1 MRHMSKLMGS
11 AATAL
16 IVASLIASP
25 AIAQNSGNGGG
36 SDEVGNNFN
45 EIIVTAN
52 KRAESV
58 QDVSASITAIT
69 ASDLAV
75 AGVSNIDKLELLTPG
90 LLLGRT
96 GVDAIPAIRGAR
108 TGQVEHNDTTISF
121 YTDGIVQPR
130 HGQAIAGFFD
140 IDRVEVLRGPQ
151 GTLFGRNTLGGAIS
165 AITKK
170 PKLGDLDVGGS
181 VDIGNYAL
189 RSFQGFLNVPL
200 GDKLALRISGSR
212 EVQNPI
218 VKNLTIGDDGGFKDA
233 DNYFIRA
240 QLYAEPSDDLSI
252 RLKYERWED
261 NSNGPGDYGFR
272 VLGIPVN
279 PATGRTNPFIASSV
293 MAPSIGRSSLCL
305 VGCGRFGGGGAAPD
319 TAFRALPVD
328 QYGPYVTSGDFKPFL
343 NIRQD
348 AFMGEVTYEGLS
360 FADLKLI
367 GSYTNYYE
375 RRFVD
380 GDFTPFPSLVEGVL
394 TTSKSASEE
403 LQFVSKDNGSP
414 FKWVVGAYFFQEDL
428 GGSFQQQQ
436 LYVVDANNTPDRTQ
450 PLNAWANPTN
460 RIDIYTRSY
469 AGYAQGT
476 YSLSETFRVLA
487 GVRYTQDNRLW
498 DIYGQTRTQQALTY
512 SNPVL
517 LGTRKNWNRTT
528 WKGGLEYDLGPDAMG
543 YFTVS
548 TGYLAGNAQGQYSG
562 AATYDAQTAT
572 AYELGLKSTFADGKI
587 RFNVAAYYNQYRNLL
602 SIRFV
607 DTATTTLAQTTNAGA
622 VNSKGVEVE
631 ADWVPNDYLRLGARL
646 SFMHARFGDFVFNR
660 RYQEGG
666 NIRPNASGQFTAWQ
680 LEGLQVANSPDFTG
694 TVFASYRFDL
704 GDKGSL
710 TPMVSTYINSGYR
723 TSDDPLLFGE
733 QGSFQKTD
741 LSLTWTSSDE
751 KTTVRGWV
759 RNVENEATLTR
770 GTRFGGDLA
779 VVDYA
784 APRTYGLT
792 ISYNF

>member
-1 MRHMSKLMGS
+1 
-11 AATAL
+11 
-16 IVASLIASP
+16 
-25 AIAQNSGNGGG
+25 
-36 SDEVGNNFN
+36 
-45 EIIVTAN
+45 
-52 KRAESV
+52 
-58 QDVSASITAIT
+58 
-69 ASDLAV
+69 
-75 AGVSNIDKLELLTPG
+75 
-90 LLLGRT
+90 
-96 GVDAIPAIRGAR
+96 
-108 TGQVEHNDTTISF
+108 
-121 YTDGIVQPR
+121 
-130 HGQAIAGFFD
+130 
-140 IDRVEVLRGPQ
+140 
-151 GTLFGRNTLGGAIS
+151 
-165 AITKK
+165 
-170 PKLGDLDVGGS
+170 
-181 VDIGNYAL
+181 
-189 RSFQGFLNVPL
+189 
-200 GDKLALRISGSR
+200 
-212 EVQNPI
+212 
-218 VKNLTIGDDGGFKDA
+218 
-233 DNYFIRA
+233 
-240 QLYAEPSDDLSI
+240 
-252 RLKYERWED
+252 
-261 NSNGPGDYGFR
+261 
-272 VLGIPVN
+272 
-279 PATGRTNPFIASSV
+279 
-293 MAPSIGRSSLCL
+293 
-305 VGCGRFGGGGAAPD
+305 
-319 TAFRALPVD
+319 
-328 QYGPYVTSGDFKPFL
+328 VTSGDFKPFL

-348 AFMGEVTYEGLS
+348 AFFGEVSYEGLS
-360 FADLKLI
+360 FADLKVI

-403 LQFVSKDNGSP
+403 IQFISKDNGSP
-414 FKWVVGAYFFQEDL
+414 FKWVVGGYFFQEDL

-436 LYVVDANNTPDRTQ
+436 LYVVDANNTPDLTQ

-476 YSLSETFRVLA
+476 YSVTDKLRVLA
-487 GVRYTQDNRLW
+487 GVRYTQDNRHW

-517 LGTRKNWNRTT
+517 LGTKKNWNRTT
-528 WKGGLEYDLGPDAMG
+528 WKGGLEYDLGPTAMS

-572 AYELGLKSTFADGKI
+572 AYELGLKTTFADGKI

-602 SIRFV
+602 SIKFV

-631 ADWVPNDYLRLGARL
+631 ADWIPNDNLRLGARV

-680 LEGLQVANSPDFTG
+680 LNGLQVANSPDFTA
-694 TVFASYRFDL
+694 TVFASYRVDL
-704 GDKGSL
+704 GDSGSL

-723 TSDDPLLFGE
+723 TSDDPLLFGV
-733 QGSFQKTD
+733 QPSFQKTD
-741 LSLTWTSSDE
+741 LSLTWASADD
-751 KTTVRGWV
+751 KTTVRGWI
-759 RNVENEATLTR
+759 RNIENKATLTR

-784 APRTYGLT
+784 APRTYGVT

>member
-1 MRHMSKLMGS
+1 MRQMSKLMGS

-16 IVASLIASP
+16 IAATFIATP
-25 AIAQNSGNGGG
+25 AFAQDAADKNAG
-36 SDEVGNNFN
+36 SNLN
-45 EIIVTAN
+45 EIVVTAN
-52 KRAESV
+52 KRAENV

-69 ASDLAV
+69 ASDLAA

-96 GVDAIPAIRGAR
+96 GVDSIPAIRGAR

-170 PKLGDLDVGGS
+170 PKLGKLDLGGS
-181 VDIGNYAL
+181 VNIGNYAL
-189 RSFQGFLNVPL
+189 RSFQGFVNVPL
-200 GDKLALRISGSR
+200 GDKVAVRISGSR
-212 EVQNPI
+212 EVQDPI
-218 VKNLTIGDDGGFKDA
+218 VKNLTIGDAGGFKDA
-233 DNYFIRA
+233 NNYFIRA

-252 RLKYERWED
+252 RVKYERWED
-261 NSNGPGDYGFR
+261 NSRGPGDYGFR
-272 VLGIPVN
+272 VLGIPIN
-279 PATGRTNPFIASSV
+279 PATGKTNPFIPNAV
-293 MAPSIGRSSLCL
+293 YLPVIGRSALCTS
-305 VGCGRFGGGGAAPD
+305 GCGRFGAGGPSPN
-319 TAFRALPVD
+319 TAFPALPVD
-328 QYGPYVTSGDFKPFL
+328 QYGPYVTSGDYKPSL
-343 NIRQD
+343 RIRQD
-348 AFMGEVTYEGLS
+348 AFFGEVSYEGLS
-360 FADLKLI
+360 FADIKLI

-403 LQFVSKDNGSP
+403 IQFISKDNGSP
-414 FKWVVGAYFFQEDL
+414 FKWVVGGYFFQEDL

-436 LYVVDANNTPDRTQ
+436 LYVVDANNTPDLTQ
-450 PLNAWANPTN
+450 PLNIWANPTN

-469 AGYAQGT
+469 AAYAQGT
-476 YSLSETFRVLA
+476 YSLTDKFRVLA
-487 GVRYTQDNRLW
+487 GVRYTQDNRHW
-498 DIYGQTRTQQALTY
+498 DIYGQTRTQQELTY

-517 LGTRKNWNRTT
+517 LGSKKNWNRTT
-528 WKGGLEYDLGPDAMG
+528 WKGGLEYDLGPTAMG

-562 AATYDAQTAT
+562 AATYDPQTAT
-572 AYELGLKSTFADGKI
+572 AYELGLKTTFADGKI
-587 RFNVAAYYNQYRNLL
+587 RFNIAAYYNQYRDLL
-602 SIRFV
+602 SIKYV

-622 VNSKGVEVE
+622 INTKGVEIE
-631 ADWVPNDYLRLGARL
+631 ADWIPNDNLRLGARV
-646 SFMHARFGDFVFNR
+646 SFMNARFGDFVVSR

-666 NIRPNASGQFTAWQ
+666 NIRPNASGAFTAWQ
-680 LEGLQVANSPDFTG
+680 LDGMQVTNSPDFTA
-694 TVFASYRFDL
+694 TIFASYRIDL

-723 TSDDPLLFGE
+723 TSDDPLLFGN

-741 LSLTWTSSDE
+741 LSLTWASSDD

-759 RNVENEATLTR
+759 RNIENKATLTR

-784 APRTYGLT
+784 APRTYGVT